1 MTRLLHNMMTGV
13 LERAQLISLGWPL
26 WQRGNDNRELNAKWW
41 NIIFL
46 PTFDLAIY
54 QSCSPPK
61 KKQTNMS
68 AFMENPLQHTPKPSR
83 KIPEDET
90 LFWLAIAMML
100 HKSSI
105 HGSWWKQTS
114 APMVVFQWGG
124 CLFWDTHQTKKNAW
138 DLEHQWISVA
148 IVVLLNLEDG

>member
-13 LERAQLISLGWPL
+13 LKRAQLISLGWPL

-61 KKQTNMS
+61 KNKQTCQHS
-68 AFMENPLQHTPKPSR
+68 WKIPYSTLQNLLEKFLRMKPFFDWPSR
-83 KIPEDET
+83 WCCTSLQYMAPDGNKHQLQWWSFNGGDVCFGTRTKQKKMPGTWNISGYQW
-90 LFWLAIAMML
+90 LSLYFW
-100 HKSSI
+100 
-105 HGSWWKQTS
+105 T
-114 APMVVFQWGG
+114 
-124 CLFWDTHQTKKNAW
+124 
-138 DLEHQWISVA
+138 
-148 IVVLLNLEDG
+148 